1 MCTCISVIPEAIKKC
16 IFDKESLKEMEKN
29 SVISIGV
36 ARKQKNQVGVQTWI
50 HLRSL

>member
-16 IFDKESLKEMEKN
+16 VFDKESLKEMEN
-29 SVISIGV
+29 SVICVGV
-36 ARKQKNQVGVQTWI
+36 ARNKKNQVGGQAWI